1 MAMGGGTMNSTIK
14 LQQVLLIDD
23 DDSIRELALMGLEG
37 MTDWKIDLAA
47 SASEGLEKAKKFHP
61 DLILLDFV
69 MPDINGLEAFA
80 KLQEDPELK
89 DIPVILMTGKAESDE
104 VEQFLKSGL
113 AGVITKPF
121 DPVTLSEQIEEILAH
136 RG

>member
-1 MAMGGGTMNSTIK
+1 MNSTVK

-23 DDSIRELALMGLEG
+23 DDSVRELALMGLEG
-37 MTDWKIDLAA
+37 MTDWKIELAA
-47 SASEGLEKAKKFHP
+47 SASEGLEKAKKSHP

-69 MPDINGLEAFA
+69 MPDMNGLEAFA

-89 DIPVILMTGKAESDE
+89 DIPVILMTGKTEPKE

-113 AGVITKPF
+113 SGVITKPF

-136 RG
+136 RD